1 MKRCLVDRVEND
13 AIIPENV
20 SMDQQQIELRIRTMR
35 TLWIALMLSFGM
47 YYVFTI
53 VAERRG
59 NTTPNNTLF
68 LVMLAIGVITT
79 LLSFPIKNRFLTKAT
94 DQQNVP
100 LVQQGYVMAWAL
112 CEVSALLGMVDFF
125 VTGNRYYY
133 SLFILGAC
141 GQLLHFP
148 RREHVINA
156 SFQSR

>member
-1 MKRCLVDRVEND
+1 M
-13 AIIPENV
+13 

-35 TLWIALMLSFGM
+35 TVWIALMLSIGM

-53 VAERRG
+53 FAGRPE
-59 NTTPNNTLF
+59 NANPNNTLF
-68 LVMLAIGVITT
+68 LVMLAIGVSIT

-94 DQQNVP
+94 DQQNLP